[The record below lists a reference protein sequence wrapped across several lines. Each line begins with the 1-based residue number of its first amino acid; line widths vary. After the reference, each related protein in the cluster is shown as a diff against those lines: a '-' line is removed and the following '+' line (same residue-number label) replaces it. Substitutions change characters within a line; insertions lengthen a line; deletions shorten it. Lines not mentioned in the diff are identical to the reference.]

1 MPKTVLIIEDDED
14 MRGIYSAALSR
25 RGYRVLSAGQGAE
38 GVHLARTRQPDLILL
53 DIRMPVMSGWGAIRY
68 LRSYRETQRIPI
80 CVISAHEPEAE
91 ELQTLGEQAFDC
103 FLTKPIDP
111 TALVAE
117 VEARIGP
124 PGNASFH
131 PVSESE

>member
-25 RGYRVLSAGQGAE
+25 RGYQVLSASQGAE
-38 GVHLARTRQPDLILL
+38 GVHLARTRRPDLILM

-68 LRSYRETQRIPI
+68 LRSYRETQKIPV
-80 CVISAHEPEAE
+80 CVISAHEPEEE
-91 ELQTLGEQAFDC
+91 ELEKLGGPALDC

-124 PGNASFH
+124 PGNSSSRSSRE
-131 PVSESE
+131 P